1 MYNLGKLLRQTPLWA
16 WVVGVIV
23 VGIEAARLASPVG
36 DSRTSAPV
44 GSGHTSAESAPSTL
58 GAIGATDAYW
68 DARHEPDPNFAP
80 GSAYDPDPSLVPP
93 GGDKRFS
100 ARYYLVHHSGGRV
113 QSYGMRFAP
122 GTSIDEAKADTLAE
136 FPHDTKVDWFRTV
149 PASGSAGA
157 CAQMHVS
164 SATLAREFPGE
175 GPTAGLVEFSSGEA
189 ANSYNPDAVSTAF
202 LMLLPPTAPSKAI
215 GCKRVETLLL
225 GLLRTPAGPG
235 RAGQLT
241 T

>member
-1 MYNLGKLLRQTPLWA
+1 VYDLGKLFRETPWWA
-16 WVVGVIV
+16 WVGVVVIV
-23 VGIEAARLASPVG
+23 VGIEVARLASPAG

-44 GSGHTSAESAPSTL
+44 GSGHTSTQSAQSTL

-68 DARHEPDPNFAP
+68 GARHEPDPNSAP

-122 GTSIDEAKADTLAE
+122 DTSIDEAKAATLAE

-149 PASGSAGA
+149 PASGIAGG
-157 CAQMHVS
+157 CAQMQVR
-164 SATLAREFPGE
+164 SATLTNEFPGKR
-175 GPTAGLVEFSSGEA
+175 PTAGLVEFSSGKA
-189 ANSYNPDAVSTAF
+189 ASYNPDAVSTAF
-202 LMLLPPTAPSKAI
+202 LMLLPPISRSEAT
-215 GCKRVETLLL
+215 GC
-225 GLLRTPAGPG
+225 
-235 RAGQLT
+235 
-241 T
+241 